1 MFDVFQSRT
10 MSNHPH
16 SHDEHEHAAPETPVD
31 AGSQALAEALRSSF
45 AIVKFAMVALVLVF
59 LASGF
64 FTVGPQEK
72 AVILRFGK
80 PVGEGDRALLGAGLH
95 WSFPYPIDEY
105 VKIPIT
111 EIQTIK
117 SSVGWFAQTPDQE
130 LLGQIPPAGN
140 SLNPAVDG
148 YVLTGDGN
156 IIHAKATLRYRI
168 SDPIRY
174 IFNFTSASNL
184 VQNAL
189 DNALLSTAARFKV
202 DDILYHDIA
211 GFREAVRRRTT
222 ELLNA
227 EKAGVTVE
235 QCTVVPLPPRQLT
248 DAFANVL
255 NAEIN
260 RDTVIQAAHTYE
272 NQITNQASANAA
284 SIINLAETEST
295 NRVQFLAAEA
305 ARFNQLLPG
314 YQTNS
319 HLFVV
324 QHLYET
330 LGRVLANAQE
340 KWIEPT
346 ASGGISIENR
356 IMLNR
361 ERPKPKPGAN

>member
-1 MFDVFQSRT
+1 
-10 MSNHPH
+10 MSDHPH
-16 SHDEHEHAAPETPVD
+16 SHDEHEHTTPETPMD

-64 FTVGPQEK
+64 FTVGPQER

-80 PVGEGDRALLGAGLH
+80 LVGEGDKALLGAGLH

-105 VKIPIT
+105 KKIPIT

-117 SSVGWFAQTPDQE
+117 SSVGWFAQTPEQE
-130 LLGQIPPAGN
+130 VLDQIPPTGS

-168 SDPIRY
+168 SDPMRY
-174 IFNFTSASNL
+174 IFSFTSASNL

-211 GFREAVRRRTT
+211 GFREAVRHRTA
-222 ELLNA
+222 ELLDA

-235 QCTVVPLPPRQLT
+235 QCVVDSLAPRQLK

-255 NAEIN
+255 KAELT
-260 RDTVIQAAHTYE
+260 RDQLIQKAHTYE
-272 NQITNQASANAA
+272 NQVTNQASANAA
-284 SIINLAETEST
+284 SIINMAETEST
-295 NRVQFLAAEA
+295 NLVQSIAADA
-305 ARFNQLLPG
+305 GRFNQLLP
-314 YQTNS
+314 Q
-319 HLFVV
+319 
-324 QHLYET
+324 YET
-330 LGRVLANAQE
+330 NANLLVQQYLTETMGRVLANVQE
-340 KWIEPT
+340 KFVEPT

-361 ERPKPKPGAN
+361 EPPKKKTE